1 MNDKQEI
8 NWNAVETYQCLE
20 RIMPCKPFHFRTS
33 DYELALVT
41 PTYRGSAVYVVTRVC
56 DDLTP
61 ESWFPNED
69 FDTFTHYYKEKHGL
83 TIENLQ
89 QSMLEVKPIPIK
101 INYIKPRYS
110 IQSQESLCGIL
121 YNLINSYNWQKSA

>member
-1 MNDKQEI
+1 MQDI
-8 NWNAVETYQCLE
+8 NWEAVQTYQQIE
-20 RIMPCKPFHFRTS
+20 RITPCKPFRFKTS
-33 DYELALVT
+33 DYELALVS
-41 PTYRGSAVYVVTRVC
+41 PAYRGSGVYIVTRVC

-61 ESWFPNED
+61 ESCFPNED

-101 INYIKPRYS
+101 NNYIKPR
-110 IQSQESLCGIL
+110 CGIQIARTTL
-121 YNLINSYNWQKSA
+121 CVFI

>member
-1 MNDKQEI
+1 MDEKQEI
-8 NWNAVETYQCLE
+8 NWNVVETYQCIE
-20 RIMPCKPFHFRTS
+20 QIKSYRPFHFRTS

-41 PTYRGSAVYVVTRVC
+41 PEYRRSTVYVVTRVC

-61 ESWFPNED
+61 ESCFPNED
-69 FDTFTHYYKEKHGL
+69 FDTYTHYYKEKHGL

-101 INYIKPRYS
+101 LNYLKPRYRLEVYQNRIVVS
-110 IQSQESLCGIL
+110 I
-121 YNLINSYNWQKSA
+121 